1 MSERI
6 SDSEYESKSERK
18 HGRDSFSHSKNI
30 IIIVFYILSLV
41 IVAYLSYMLSARI
54 NGKKEPEVNV
64 GYITSKL
71 ENASELTSAVLTYN
85 GLLTYS
91 DGNIPFITQKA
102 FSMTYCAE
110 IKAGIDM
117 SRVKVQVS
125 EDKVIVTLP
134 EVQINNIN
142 IDPDSIQ
149 IFDEKHALFNWT
161 DQDDVVDALSAAQTD
176 VEEKADVEG
185 LKTRAREQAQMVI
198 EDLLKDS
205 IGERTLEIN

>member
-6 SDSEYESKSERK
+6 NDSKHEKESRERREK
-18 HGRDSFSHSKNI
+18 DYLAHSKNI
-30 IIIVFYILSLV
+30 IIIIFYFLSLI
-41 IVAYLSYMLSARI
+41 IVAFLSYMLSAKI

-71 ENASELTSAVLTYN
+71 ENSSELTSAVLTYN

-102 FSMTYCAE
+102 FSMTYLAE

-117 SRVKVQVS
+117 SQVKVQVT

-142 IDPDSIQ
+142 IDPDSIK
-149 IFDEKHALFNWT
+149 IFDEQHALFNWT
-161 DQDDVVDALSAAQTD
+161 DQDDVVDAISAAQSD
-176 VEEKADVEG
+176 VEENADMEG
-185 LKTRAREQAQMVI
+185 LKTRAREQAVLVI
-198 EDLLKDS
+198 NDLLKES
-205 IGERTLEIN
+205 IGERSLEIN